1 MMKKKIVVGALA
13 FTLLAGTGTGVYAYN
28 HNQKVLAAEA
38 AELEQL
44 RVETI
49 ENAEKAV
56 DSLYNSA
63 KTMLADDLET
73 KIQNAEKAVDKI
85 DANDLKT
92 QLKQEISEVKQIAN
106 IQQEVYSTLEN
117 GVLVKNVTK
126 DQLEEIAQ
134 KLIVIKSKN
143 EAIFTHLTE
152 YLTEADNQLSA
163 IDKALAKVKEAEKSL
178 SRNTY
183 NSALTLVDEVKNEVR
198 KDELKKQLDTV
209 NEKIVAIEEEA
220 KRKKEEEAKIAAEKA
235 EAEKAAAAEQSKQQ
249 NSVASSSS
257 QAPSSQVTN
266 SNKSN
271 TQSSTSSNKATSQ
284 TNQSNSGSKSVS
296 SNSSSTN
303 KSSSTQQKPASKP
316 SGSTGNSSSGGNDW
330 DKIGEQL
337 ENHDWSKTGS
347 GEIDK
352 DGNTWETWE

>member
-56 DSLYNSA
+56 DSLYNST
-63 KTMLADDLET
+63 KTMLADDLEA

-209 NEKIVAIEEEA
+209 NEKIVAIEEA